1 MINAFLTFFL
11 LCCRILKPLLVMIID
26 VLISLIWGAAF
37 GMLGRAMGKSIIE
50 TCNETNYGKYIAVC
64 HMYKMV
70 FAFAFLGWFLH
81 LGTAVLA
88 YSVRKK
94 ANSHVYQPA
103 VNPAVNLMNTKGTA
117 YRPMDTGPV
126 YGSSAPPVYSPE
138 TAHGVKLG
146 HSAGGTYA

>member
-1 MINAFLTFFL
+1 MI
-11 LCCRILKPLLVMIID
+11 VD
-26 VLISLIWGAAF
+26 VLISLLWGTAF
-37 GMLGRAMGKSIIE
+37 GMLGRAMGKSIVE

-88 YSVRKK
+88 YSVRKR
-94 ANSHVYQPA
+94 ASSHVYQPA
-103 VNPAVNLMNTKGTA
+103 ANPAVNLMNMKGTA
-117 YRPMDTGPV
+117 YKPVDTGPV
-126 YGSSAPPVYSPE
+126 YGSSAPPIYSPE

-146 HSAGGTYA
+146 HSSGGTYA